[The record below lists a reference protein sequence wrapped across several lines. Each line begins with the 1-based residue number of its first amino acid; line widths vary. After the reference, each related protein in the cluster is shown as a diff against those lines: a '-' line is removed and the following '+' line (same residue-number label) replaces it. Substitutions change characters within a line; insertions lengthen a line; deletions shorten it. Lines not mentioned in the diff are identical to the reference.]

1 MRTRSSTAKPAQ
13 ALQSRTNAEQSRAE
27 ADANSVGHASALH
40 HSEAH
45 CAAILRRLW
54 HAAKTAADRP
64 TLQFC
69 QAGVIIFAVPA
80 PDLTEY
86 DVPVSTIRYG
96 EMPTELN
103 EAARR
108 AWAQR
113 QQPSDRQPFTTR
125 AAAKNTKPVS
135 LKHWQSPPDIAAA
148 AVFLSSLL
156 HSNITGQTSNGDGVF
171 VMHA

>member
-1 MRTRSSTAKPAQ
+1 MQ
-13 ALQSRTNAEQSRAE
+13 
-27 ADANSVGHASALH
+27 
-40 HSEAH
+40 
-45 CAAILRRLW
+45 C
-54 HAAKTAADRP
+54 
-64 TLQFC
+64 
-69 QAGVIIFAVPA
+69 PA

-86 DVPVSTIRYG
+86 DVPVSTTRPG
-96 EMPTELN
+96 KMPTQLN

>member
-1 MRTRSSTAKPAQ
+1 M
-13 ALQSRTNAEQSRAE
+13 
-27 ADANSVGHASALH
+27 
-40 HSEAH
+40 
-45 CAAILRRLW
+45 
-54 HAAKTAADRP
+54 
-64 TLQFC
+64 
-69 QAGVIIFAVPA
+69 IIFAVPA
-80 PDLTEY
+80 PNLTEY
-86 DVPVSTIRYG
+86 DVLVSTIRYG
-96 EMPTELN
+96 EMSKELN

-156 HSNITGQTSNGDGVF
+156 HSNITGQTINGDGVF